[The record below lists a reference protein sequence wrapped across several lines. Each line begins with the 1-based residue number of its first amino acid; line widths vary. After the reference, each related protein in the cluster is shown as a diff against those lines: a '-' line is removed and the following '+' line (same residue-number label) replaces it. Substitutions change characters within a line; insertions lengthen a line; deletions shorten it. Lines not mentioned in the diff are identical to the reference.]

1 MSSATRLADG
11 TLGWLASNLDR
22 FDPFSASAQRGRGRT
37 MKAVLELALLC
48 HCASRLDPV
57 PGALGDATRL
67 LRATWRNPDFP
78 GLIAGSPPAVAGQYT
93 LIAAALAPPGGVS
106 PQLRAALG
114 ALARGGHL
122 SPCGKSPYGRLET
135 RFYADTAGLAH
146 AIEPYPWLIERC
158 ILVSQPPAF
167 PPTTAQAYEITHTS
181 FYITDFGGSEPGCP
195 PAMLTAARDLI
206 RRVLA
211 HAVREDLWDL
221 AAELL
226 LAWGCLGLDPAG
238 TNEGQ
243 AAMASLARAQL
254 PDGSIPGRSAAT
266 RAASAPGTLE
276 FFRTAYHTTLV
287 TALMSL
293 VIGAGR
299 RVLATSE
306 GR

>member
-1 MSSATRLADG
+1 MRPSYCARPGATRTSLASSLAARPPWRASTRSSRPRWHRRAASRRSCGPRSARSSA
-11 TLGWLASNLDR
+11 S
-22 FDPFSASAQRGRGRT
+22 
-37 MKAVLELALLC
+37 
-48 HCASRLDPV
+48 
-57 PGALGDATRL
+57 
-67 LRATWRNPDFP
+67 
-78 GLIAGSPPAVAGQYT
+78 
-93 LIAAALAPPGGVS
+93 
-106 PQLRAALG
+106 
-114 ALARGGHL
+114 GHL
-122 SPCGKSPYGRLET
+122 SPRGKSPYGRLET

-146 AIEPYPWLIERC
+146 AIEPYPRLIEQC
-158 ILVSQPPAF
+158 ILVSQQPAF
-167 PPTTAQAYEITHTS
+167 PPTTEQAYEITHTS
-181 FYITDFGGSEPGCP
+181 FYITDFGGSSAGGS

-211 HAVREDLWDL
+211 HAVREALWDL

-226 LAWGCLGLDPAG
+226 LAWACLGGNPAG
-238 TNEGQ
+238 TDEGQ

-276 FFRTAYHTTLV
+276 FFSTAYHTTLV